1 MNDENLRPAWKKGT
15 SGNPKGRPKGSRN
28 RSTIAKH
35 WLSVEQKLKNPI
47 TGEVEPLSQEDLI
60 TLAQI
65 RKARDGDTSA
75 YRALE
80 DSAYGSP
87 VQQIEETQTRR
98 MDLSHLDA
106 DQIREILNRDQQDPD
121 QEPGPDHGDHPEK
134 PAGS

>member
-1 MNDENLRPAWKKGT
+1 MSKEDIRKHQFKKGQ
-15 SGNPKGRPKGSRN
+15 SGNPKGRPKGARN
-28 RSTIAKH
+28 RSTIAKY
-35 WLSVEQKLKNPI
+35 WLGIEQKLKNPI
-47 TGEVEPLSQEDLI
+47 TGEVESLSQEDLM

-87 VQQIEETQTRR
+87 LQQIEETQTRR

-106 DQIREILNRDQQDPD
+106 DQIRELLDRDQDQGDQDHNSKD
-121 QEPGPDHGDHPEK
+121 TSDEK
-134 PAGS
+134 